1 MLLQVTH
8 ETRYD
13 YQPAVETAQHVA
25 YLEPRAHGSQ
35 QVLSHS
41 LVINPQPAQQRSA
54 PDVFG
59 NHRCFFSLQV
69 PHSVLQVRACSLV
82 STRAHDTPQSSL
94 PWETLRDRLR
104 FQAGA
109 AYEAAAEFVFASPF
123 VPRQLEFSGYARPS
137 FTSGT
142 DLIGVAMDLMERIH
156 TDFTYETHSTQI
168 NTPALQA
175 LEQRKGVCQDF
186 AHIMLACWRSMGL
199 PARYVSGY
207 LLTQPPPGQVKLIGS
222 DASHAW
228 VSVYVPDLPTGAQW
242 VDFDPTN
249 NRWGWHAPG
258 ADYVTVATGRDF
270 GDVSPLRGVIHGGS
284 RHTLSVGVTVEE
296 IRTDNLHTGITDH
309 NDVPATAAPPPTQTQ
324 SQGQG
329 QGMSQSQSQ
338 SQTQSD

>member
-41 LVINPQPAQQRSA
+41 LLINPQPAQQRSA

-69 PHSVLQVRACSLV
+69 PHGILQVRACSLV
-82 STRAHDTPQSSL
+82 STQEAEKPSSRL
-94 PWETLRDRLR
+94 PWETLRDLLR
-104 FQAGA
+104 YQAGA
-109 AYEAAAEFVFASPF
+109 VYEPATEFVFASAF
-123 VPRQLEFSGYARPS
+123 VPRQLEFAGYARPS
-137 FTSGT
+137 F
-142 DLIGVAMDLMERIH
+142 VAGADVLSVARDLMERIH

-207 LLTQPPPGQVKLIGS
+207 LLTRPPPGQVKLIGS

-228 VSVYVPDLPTGAQW
+228 VSIYVPDLPEGERW

-258 ADYVTVATGRDF
+258 VDYVTVATGRDF

-284 RHTLSVGVTVEE
+284 RHTLAVGVTVEE
-296 IRTDNLHTGITDH
+296 ISTQAQDAAVPDH
-309 NDVPATAAPPPTQTQ
+309 NDVPAQADAAPVAT
-324 SQGQG
+324 
-329 QGMSQSQSQ
+329 QSQSQ
-338 SQTQSD
+338 FQSC

>member
-35 QVLSHS
+35 NVLSHS
-41 LVINPQPAQQRSA
+41 LLINPQPAQQRSA
-54 PDVFG
+54 ADVFG

-69 PHSVLQVRACSLV
+69 PHGILQVRACSLV
-82 STRAHDTPQSSL
+82 STREAEKPVSSL
-94 PWETLRDRLR
+94 PWENLRDRLR
-104 FQAGA
+104 YQAGTV
-109 AYEAAAEFVFASPF
+109 YEPAAEFVFASAF
-123 VPRQLEFSGYARPS
+123 VPRQLEFAGYARPS
-137 FTSGT
+137 FMAGADVLS
-142 DLIGVAMDLMERIH
+142 VARDLMERIH
-156 TDFTYETHSTQI
+156 TDFIYETNSTQI

-207 LLTQPPPGQVKLIGS
+207 LLTRPAPGEVKLIGS

-228 VSVYVPDLPTGAQW
+228 VSIYVPDLPEGERW

-258 ADYVTVATGRDF
+258 VDYVTVATGRDF

-284 RHTLSVGVTVEE
+284 RHTLTVGVTVEE
-296 IRTDNLHTGITDH
+296 IGTQAQGAPAPDH
-309 NDVPATAAPPPTQTQ
+309 NDATAQTEVVPLATQ
-324 SQGQG
+324 
-329 QGMSQSQSQ
+329 SQSQSQ
-338 SQTQSD
+338 SQSG

>member
-35 QVLSHS
+35 DVLSHS
-41 LVINPQPAQQRSA
+41 LLINPSPAQQRSA
-54 PDVFG
+54 ADVFG
-59 NHRCFFSLQV
+59 NQRCFFSLQA

-82 STRAHDTPQSSL
+82 STREADRPASSL

-104 FQAGA
+104 YQAGNG
-109 AYEAAAEFVFASPF
+109 YDTAAEFVFASAF
-123 VPRQLEFSGYARPS
+123 VPRQLEFAGYARPS
-137 FTSGT
+137 FVTGADVLT
-142 DLIGVAMDLMERIH
+142 VARDLTERIH
-156 TDFTYETHSTQI
+156 TDFVYESNSTQI

-207 LLTQPPPGQVKLIGS
+207 LLTRPPPGQVKLIGS

-228 VSVYVPDLPTGAQW
+228 VSIYVPDLPEGQRW

-258 ADYVTVATGRDF
+258 VDYVTVATGRDF

-284 RHTLSVGVTVEE
+284 RHTLHVGVTVEE
-296 IRTDNLHTGITDH
+296 ICLEPQDTISPAH
-309 NDVPATAAPPPTQTQ
+309 NVMQSPVANARLQTQ
-324 SQGQG
+324 
-329 QGMSQSQSQ
+329 SQSQSQ
-338 SQTQSD
+338 SG